1 MRNTTHPLC
10 LAALAL
16 AAAAL
21 TGCQTYQQKT
31 AETKNLWKSGN
42 YAAAAADFTQKAEK
56 AKDGKDALVY
66 RLEQATALRAAGK
79 IPESI
84 EAFQQA
90 DDLINAYEE
99 KAKTSVSSET
109 GAILSNQA
117 NLPYTGRDYDKVMVN
132 TYKALNY
139 LQLGQTEKARP
150 EVIRTFQRQQ
160 DAVEN
165 NKKRIEKEEEEIRK
179 AADEKKNES
188 KSVEQAKADP
198 KVGGLLKDNYAAL
211 DTLKAYA
218 DYVNPFPVYLDGLY
232 FLTFASGGSDLER
245 ARKSFERVKGLS
257 GENKYINAD
266 LAVAE
271 KAANGEPVPPR
282 TYVVFETGSAPAR
295 DQFRLDIPVFFI
307 GSGRVPYVGAAF
319 PKLEF
324 DPNFVPNLNV
334 TAGGATETTTLLA
347 SMDGVI
353 GQAFKNEL
361 PSIITKTL
369 LSTTIKATASYF
381 VNKAA
386 EDSGGAIAGL
396 LSKVATTATQ
406 AAINI
411 ADTRTW
417 TTLPKEFQYCSFPT
431 PADSKLDIAAPNGQK
446 TGVAVEP
453 NSTSL
458 VLVKSVGPGTP
469 LVVNVIKLK

>member
-1 MRNTTHPLC
+1 MRNTTHSLC

-16 AAAAL
+16 AAVAL
-21 TGCQTYQQKT
+21 TGCKTYQQDT
-31 AETKNLWKSGN
+31 AATKNVWKSGN
-42 YAAAAADFTQKAEK
+42 YAAAAADYTQKAEK
-56 AKDGKDALVY
+56 AKDGKDAVVF

-79 IPESI
+79 IAESI

-90 DDLINAYEE
+90 DDAIAAYEE
-99 KAKTSVSSET
+99 KAKTSVTKET
-109 GAILSNQA
+109 GALLSNQA
-117 NLPYTGRDYDKVMVN
+117 NLPYTGRDHDKVMLHS
-132 TYKALNY
+132 YLALNY
-139 LQLGQTEKARP
+139 LQLGQTDKARP
-150 EVIRTFQRQQ
+150 AIIRAFQRQQ

-165 NKKRIEKEEEEIRK
+165 NRKRIEKEEEEIK
-179 AADEKKNES
+179 MASDEKKNES

-198 KVGGLLKDNYAAL
+198 KVSGLLKDNYAPL

-218 DYVNPFPVYLDGLY
+218 DYVNPFPVYLDGIF
-232 FLTFASGGSDLER
+232 FLTHSAGGSDLER

-257 GENKYINAD
+257 GETKYINAD
-266 LAVAE
+266 LALAE
-271 KAANGEPVPPR
+271 KAANGEPMPAR
-282 TYVVFETGSAPAR
+282 TYVIFETGSAPAR
-295 DQFRLDIPVFFI
+295 GQFRIDLPVFFI

-324 DPNFVPNLNV
+324 DPNHIPALNV
-334 TAGGATETTTLLA
+334 TAGGATETTTQLA

-353 GQAFKNEL
+353 GQAFKDEL

-369 LSTTIKATASYF
+369 LSTTIKATTSYF

-396 LSKVATTATQ
+396 LSKVATGVTQ
-406 AAINI
+406 AAVNI

-431 PADSKLDIAAPNGQK
+431 PADSKVDIAAANGQK

-453 NSTSL
+453 NSTNL
-458 VLVKSVGPGTP
+458 ILVKSVGPGTP

>member
-1 MRNTTHPLC
+1 MRIPAHPLC

-21 TGCQTYQQKT
+21 TGCQTYEQKT
-31 AETKNLWKSGN
+31 SDSKNLWKSGN
-42 YAAAAADFTQKAEK
+42 YAAAATDFTQKADK
-56 AKDGKDALVY
+56 AKAGKDGLVY
-66 RLEQATALRAAGK
+66 KLEQATALRAAGK

-90 DDLINAYEE
+90 DDLINAYDE
-99 KAKTSVSSET
+99 KAKTSVTSET

-139 LQLGQTEKARP
+139 LQLGQSDKARP
-150 EVIRTFQRQQ
+150 ELIRTYQRQQ

-165 NKKRIEKEEEEIRK
+165 NKKRIEKEEAEIKK
-179 AADEKKNES
+179 AGDEKKNES
-188 KSVEQAKADP
+188 KSVEQAKTDP
-198 KVGGLLKDNYAAL
+198 KVSGLLKDNYAPL
-211 DTLKAYA
+211 DTLKIYA

-232 FLTFASGGSDLER
+232 FLTFSTGGSDLER

-266 LAVAE
+266 LALAE
-271 KAANGEPVPPR
+271 KAANGEPMPAR
-282 TYVVFETGSAPAR
+282 TYVIFETGSAPAR
-295 DQFRLDIPVFFI
+295 GQLRLDIPVFFL

-319 PKLEF
+319 PKLDF
-324 DPNFVPNLNV
+324 DANFVPALNV
-334 TAGGATETTTLLA
+334 TAGGATETTTQLA

-353 GQAFKNEL
+353 GQAFKDEL
-361 PSIITKTL
+361 PSVITKTL

-381 VNKAA
+381 VNQAA
-386 EDSGGAIAGL
+386 EQGGAIAGL
-396 LSKVATTATQ
+396 LSKVATAATQ
-406 AAINI
+406 AAVNI

-431 PADSKLDIAAPNGQK
+431 PVDSKLDISAANGQK

-453 NSTSL
+453 NSTTL
-458 VLVKSVGPGTP
+458 ILVKSVGPGTP